1 MWPDAGKLAARENS
15 SVFGK
20 FSFAGLFFFTV
31 KNIGLHGLREILR
44 PFLEFDLFV
53 SILIGRGKFPVNT

>member
-20 FSFAGLFFFTV
+20 FSFAGLFTV
-31 KNIGLHGLREILR
+31 KNIGLHGLREILC